1 MSRQPSITTK
11 LFLTFFA
18 LLVLALGLL
27 GTLSTLWFMRQ
38 ESANLDQFLQSEA
51 QTVATRLDGI
61 VEDLT
66 FAGRTAPSEVEAA
79 FRRELKD
86 LLSSRLN
93 RPVPYKTTLV
103 ILDGQGQVLAQSN
116 QAVDLLG
123 PLPALKPG
131 EFQIHDSLGKGP
143 AYRAITAAISL
154 GPNRPGVFRIACL
167 LTSLDQPF
175 ISFLTSLV
183 MVLGGSLV
191 LFSLLGAGLIG
202 RTLRPVRS
210 MVHVASQ
217 ISEQNLATRI
227 PLPPGN
233 DDLSRLAV
241 TLNALLARL
250 ENDYAYQERLVGE
263 LTHQLKTPLTILR
276 GRNELGLTTLQTCEE
291 FQDLIE
297 DNLSDIDSLVNLLNT
312 LLKLARYDSRIDRMR
327 TVPVD
332 LKKLVGQLG
341 DELEPLWLDKNL
353 SFRIEGD
360 PLVLDADPEA
370 LRQILTNLFD
380 NAWKYAPRGTEILTR
395 WEITQEKRAV
405 TIVVSN
411 QGPPVPEEDLEK
423 IFKRFFRSVYPEPRG
438 AGAGLGLSIVK
449 SLVELHGGTVR
460 AFNPPEGGAA
470 FAFELPY
477 GSSR

>member
-1 MSRQPSITTK
+1 MSRNPSITTK
-11 LFLTFFA
+11 LFLAFFA

-51 QTVATRLDGI
+51 QTVATRLEGI

-66 FAGRTAPSEVEAA
+66 FVGRTGPSEVEAA

-93 RPVPYKTTLV
+93 RPIPYKTTLV
-103 ILDGQGQVLAQSN
+103 ILDSRGQVLAQSN
-116 QAVDLLG
+116 QALDLLG
-123 PLPALKPG
+123 PLPVLKPG
-131 EFQIHDSLGKGP
+131 EFQINDIHGKGP

-154 GPNRPGVFRIACL
+154 GPNRPGVFRVACL
-167 LTSLDQPF
+167 LTSLDPPLV
-175 ISFLTSLV
+175 SFLASLFV
-183 MVLGGSLV
+183 VLGGSLV
-191 LFSLLGAGLIG
+191 VFSLLGAGLIG

-210 MVHVASQ
+210 MVQVAGQ

-250 ENDYAYQERLVGE
+250 ENDYAFQERLVGE
-263 LTHQLKTPLTILR
+263 LTHQLKTPLTILK
-276 GRNELGLTTLQTCEE
+276 GRNELGLTTLHSMDELRE
-291 FQDLIE
+291 LVE

-312 LLKLARYDSRIDRMR
+312 LLKLARYDSRIDRLK

-332 LKKLVGQLG
+332 LKKLVIQLA
-341 DELEPLWLDKNL
+341 DELEPLWLDKDL
-353 SFRIEGD
+353 TCRIEGD
-360 PLVLDADPEA
+360 PVVLDADPEA

-380 NAWKYAPRGTEILTR
+380 NSWRFAPQGTEILTR
-395 WEITQEKRAV
+395 WQIIQEKHAV
-405 TIVVSN
+405 RIVVSN
-411 QGPPVPEEDLEK
+411 QGPPVPEDDLDK
-423 IFKRFFRSVYPEPRG
+423 IFKRFFRSANAESRE

-449 SLVELHGGTVR
+449 SLVELHGGTVE

-470 FAFELPY
+470 FAFQLPY
-477 GSSR
+477 ASSR